1 MSFFDAKTT
10 VVPIDAENSVTI
22 RALTYGEEQHVKQ
35 QAMKVSARITGRKG
49 DEAEGE
55 AIVDPAAMQRLT
67 LQKAIVSWSG
77 PGFDGRP
84 VTVDNIDA
92 LPTAILDPV
101 IEAYNELSTPPLTG
115 EEKNG

>member
-1 MSFFDAKTT
+1 MSFFDAKTATVDIDEQNT
-10 VVPIDAENSVTI
+10 VVI
-22 RALTYGEEQHVKQ
+22 RALTYGEEQAIKQ
-35 QAMKVSARITGRKG
+35 QAMKVSARISGRKG
-49 DEAEGE
+49 DAAEGE

-67 LQKAIVSWSG
+67 LQKTIVSWAG

-92 LPTAILDPV
+92 LPTSVLDPV
-101 IEAYNELSTPPLTG
+101 IEAYNALSAPLTD